1 MKKLLLSLTFFGGL
15 FLSHS
20 QILQSE
26 DFNGLTIGNVGAD
39 LTGTTAGQGSWLT
52 FSSNGADPTTTT
64 NSANSNFQIIAG
76 GNNGTQG
83 FQVVGPNGDK
93 GSRYMWKDG
102 LPTAWAART
111 TGNNIIE
118 VEVDFFTGSATTST
132 GFTGVYLYSV
142 PDYGIINGLIYTNNT
157 RLIRGIAKLNNA
169 GNVNTFTVNLATGG
183 LFLQPDTWYRLGFG
197 YNTATG
203 EPTWRVSTMTQTATI
218 ANTFWANGVELES
231 PGELDF
237 ASESNTTNTVAYNGV
252 FDNFVMRA
260 VATGSLLSVN
270 ESTISNEMFA
280 VYPNPVNNTLNISL
294 VSNTLDVEMN
304 KVTISDVNGRIIKE
318 FNSNL
323 NQLDVQDLNSGVY
336 FLNIETSNGKVTK
349 KIVKQ

>member
-1 MKKLLLSLTFFGGL
+1 
-15 FLSHS
+15 
-20 QILQSE
+20 
-26 DFNGLTIGNVGAD
+26 
-39 LTGTTAGQGSWLT
+39 
-52 FSSNGADPTTTT
+52 
-64 NSANSNFQIIAG
+64 
-76 GNNGTQG
+76 
-83 FQVVGPNGDK
+83 
-93 GSRYMWKDG
+93 
-102 LPTAWAART
+102 
-111 TGNNIIE
+111 
-118 VEVDFFTGSATTST
+118 
-132 GFTGVYLYSV
+132 
-142 PDYGIINGLIYTNNT
+142 
-157 RLIRGIAKLNNA
+157 
-169 GNVNTFTVNLATGG
+169 
-183 LFLQPDTWYRLGFG
+183 
-197 YNTATG
+197 
-203 EPTWRVSTMTQTATI
+203 MTQTATV